1 MKYNKIC
8 PKCNSKDILRIH
20 GTEGGYGVNNQIR
33 LGFTNF
39 SSVLIQ
45 RYVCMECG
53 YSEEWIAKGD
63 LEYLRDKLSE

>member
-45 RYVCMECG
+45 RYVCME
-53 YSEEWIAKGD
+53 
-63 LEYLRDKLSE
+63 